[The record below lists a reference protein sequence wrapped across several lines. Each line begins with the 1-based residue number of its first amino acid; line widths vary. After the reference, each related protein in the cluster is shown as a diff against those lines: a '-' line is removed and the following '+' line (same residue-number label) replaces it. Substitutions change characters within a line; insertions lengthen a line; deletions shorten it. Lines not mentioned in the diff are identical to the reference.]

1 MNDERLS
8 RIEQRLRQAL
18 QPSDFVIKDQSHL
31 HAGHAGAEE
40 GKGHYEVRIV
50 AEAFSDCSLMQR
62 HRLVF
67 EALGD
72 LMQTDIHALKIVA
85 KTPDEA

>member
-8 RIEQRLRQAL
+8 RIEHRLRQAL
-18 QPSDFVIKDQSHL
+18 HPSDLILKDQSHL
-31 HAGHAGAEE
+31 HAGHAGAQE

-50 AEAFSDCSLMQR
+50 AQAFSNCSLMQR

-67 EALGD
+67 DALGD
-72 LMQTDIHALKIVA
+72 LMETDIHALKIVA
-85 KTPDEA
+85 KAPDEA